1 MNSLFDDLEKGLRQ
15 ARDYETY
22 SVESTFDSFVK
33 ENDVKRKIKLKEVV
47 NLPDKTE
54 DDPKEKSEESAL
66 EIGATIAVVSA
77 VALPA
82 IVKGITTLSDY
93 IRKQQNS
100 DVENFWSNNKHVKV
114 FVKDGIV
121 TIKKMNYRALM
132 FRIEERYTEN
142 VIKLFDINYNP
153 GDLKKYEKKKIAT
166 KKEMRIKDIQFK
178 EFFSIEMI
186 SLFEHLADSYDIP
199 EYRAIIKQI
208 IDKTYLSK
216 MVTVNRYTVPLT
228 STTKKVFSEYPP
240 LKHQEEFIELY
251 PYLKESMSLR
261 GFILSFDQGLGK
273 TLTSLALG
281 TNLNKEQFIIV
292 CPNTLTSVWADEIVD
307 KMSTYKDNLE
317 KAKED
322 IFVLNDKTK
331 RYLTAE
337 DPKFLIVNNEAVDK
351 LGPHLNYSKD
361 TIVIIDECQNYRYL
375 NGQRWGFLIGMIESF
390 YKKNKKFDVL
400 CMSGTPIKAK
410 PSEICPALMCI
421 DPHFDLEAAKIYAK
435 AFDVDSIAASE
446 IISKRFG
453 SIMYR
458 KTKEQVLK
466 LPPKFISSVLLRVEN
481 SDRFLLEVVKR
492 EIRIRF
498 IELYREKLKEVKDYA
513 SDYEK
518 YIKKY
523 CSKTCPKRLMD
534 GYLNYLRQTIIKG
547 KEVELHELTLE
558 EFMTF
563 VNRYVRPN
571 ITDKEE
577 LKKFEALEAKY
588 SHVRN
593 SAMGLAIGE
602 ILPKRRDEMFIA
614 MIKEN
619 ENNILELI
627 GNAEKKV
634 ALFTSSRKVVTAL
647 EELCNK
653 YEIGHVTIT
662 GDNPKERAALIDEFK
677 NDDTIEVLIGTN
689 KTLGTGITI
698 TCANVE
704 IIFGPPWRKA
714 DFDQLT
720 DRIYRIGQTSTC
732 YIYNMELDT
741 QKPNLSNR
749 MNEIM
754 TWSGTMTN
762 SYIDET
768 TLSTEAAL
776 ASNEVVFKTTN

>member
-1 MNSLFDDLEKGLRQ
+1 MKN
-15 ARDYETY
+15 YEPY
-22 SVESTFDSFVK
+22 SVDSVFDSFIS
-33 ENDVKRKIKLKEVV
+33 EDDVKRKIHLKEIV
-47 NLPDKTE
+47 N
-54 DDPKEKSEESAL
+54 PKSEESFSDEEKSEESMLVVGAV
-66 EIGATIAVVSA
+66 ATIAI
-77 VALPA
+77 VALPSIA
-82 IVKGITTLSDY
+82 KGVSELTSY

-100 DVENFWSNNKHVKV
+100 NVENFWSNNKHAKV
-114 FVKDGIV
+114 IVQNGVV
-121 TIKKMNYRALM
+121 TIKKINYRALM
-132 FRIEERYTEN
+132 YRIEERYTEN
-142 VIKLFDINYNP
+142 VIKLFDINYKP
-153 GDLKKYEKKKIAT
+153 GDLKKYEKKKIST
-166 KKEMRIKDIQFK
+166 KKDMRIKDIQFK

-208 IDKTYLSK
+208 IEKTYLSK
-216 MVTVNRYTVPLT
+216 MVEIEKYEKPLT
-228 STTKKVFSEYPP
+228 EKTKKVFSEYPP
-240 LKHQEEFIELY
+240 LKHQEEFIKLY
-251 PYLKESMSLR
+251 PYFKESMSLR

-292 CPNTLTSVWADEIVD
+292 CPNTLTPVWADEIVD
-307 KMSTYKDNLE
+307 KMSTYKNNLD

-331 RYLTAE
+331 RYLTAK
-337 DPKFLIVNNEAVDK
+337 DPKFIIVNNEAVDK
-351 LGPHLNYSKD
+351 IESYLNYSKD

-375 NGQRWGFLIGMIESF
+375 NGQRWGFLIKMIETF
-390 YKKNKKFDVL
+390 YKKNKNFDVL

-421 DPHFDLEAAKIYAK
+421 DPHFDLESAKIYAK
-435 AFDVDSIAASE
+435 AFDVDSVAASE

-458 KTKEQVLK
+458 KTKEQVLT
-466 LPPKFISSVLLRVEN
+466 LPPKFVSSVLLRV
-481 SDRFLLEVVKR
+481 SDSDKYLLEVVKQ
-492 EIRIRF
+492 EIRVRF
-498 IELYREKLKEVKDYA
+498 IEIYMDKLKEVKDYVD
-513 SDYEK
+513 DYEK

-523 CSKTCPKRLMD
+523 CSKNCPSRLMK
-534 GYLNYLRQTIIKG
+534 GYLKYLRQTIIKG

-571 ITDKEE
+571 ISDKEE
-577 LKKFEALEAKY
+577 LKKFESLESKY

-602 ILPKRRDEMFIA
+602 ILPKRRDEMFVS

-627 GNAEKKV
+627 GDAEKKV

-662 GDNPKERAALIDEFK
+662 GDNPKERAALIDSFK

-732 YIYNMELDT
+732 YIYNMELET

-749 MNEIM
+749 MTEIM

-762 SYIDET
+762 SYIDDA
-768 TLSTEAAL
+768 TLSTEAAF
-776 ASNEVVFKTTN
+776 ASKEVVIKTTN